1 MKKIKL
7 FQAVL
12 FDADGTL
19 YDSTMLHF
27 EAYHKAIWEL
37 CSFDFTEKLFFD
49 EVIGNYKKPPQ
60 IMKELGIPCDK
71 DEFYVRK
78 RKYYQEIAAKKLNPT
93 QGLVPFL
100 EILQKHKIPC
110 GIVSG
115 ASSNSLEDSL
125 NILKISRFFDHK
137 ITFEDCPEQ
146 QKPHS
151 LPYEIALK
159 KMNINP
165 AETLAFEDT
174 KSGIESAQAASLFCI
189 GIKNTTNTSF
199 ELQKAKMIIQNY
211 DDLKYQI
218 EKGLTLEII

>member
-1 MKKIKL
+1 MKKIKS

-27 EAYHKAIWEL
+27 EAYRKVIQEL
-37 CSFDFTEKLFFD
+37 CNFDFSEKLFFD

-60 IMKELGIPCDK
+60 IMMELGIPCDK

-78 RKYYQEIAAKKLNPT
+78 RKYYQEIAAKKLQPT
-93 QGLVPFL
+93 QGLIPFL

-125 NILKISRFFDHK
+125 NILKISHYFDQK
-137 ITFEDCPEQ
+137 ITFEDCPQQ
-146 QKPHS
+146 QKPNPF
-151 LPYEIALK
+151 PYEIALK

-174 KSGIESAQAASLFCI
+174 KSGIESAQAASIFCI
-189 GIKNTTNTSF
+189 GINNTTNTSR
-199 ELQKAKMIIQNY
+199 ELQKVAIIIQNY

-218 EKGLTLEII
+218 GKGLTLELI